1 MRAHQR
7 VGATAARDFDLPCAV
22 QRALRIGA
30 RHGGVVVLM
39 LALGACAGRVPAPV
53 ESRVDVPEAPPPTA
67 KAPASEPAAPASAA
81 SDASSGAVEATPEVS
96 PPEVS
101 PPEAQPAGDAAPESE
116 STPTRLAALNPAVI
130 DLLNAANEHSAA
142 GRHDGAAAALER
154 ALKIEPADPGL
165 WHRLARIRFDQG
177 KPDLAEALAAKSNSL
192 AAGDENLQAQNW
204 RLIAKVRRKL
214 GDASGADDAAASASR
229 LLD

>member
-1 MRAHQR
+1 MRAHQAI
-7 VGATAARDFDLPCAV
+7 GAAAAARGSDLPGALR
-22 QRALRIGA
+22 RALRMGA
-30 RHGGVVVLM
+30 RHGGVVVIM

-53 ESRVDVPEAPPPTA
+53 ESRVDVPEAPQSTA
-67 KAPASEPAAPASAA
+67 GIPASGLAASSSSASAV
-81 SDASSGAVEATPEVS
+81 SEPSSGAVEATPET
-96 PPEVS
+96 PPPA
-101 PPEAQPAGDAAPESE
+101 PPPAGDAAPETGSA
-116 STPTRLAALNPAVI
+116 STRLAALNPAII

-142 GRHDGAAAALER
+142 GRQDEAAAALER

-165 WHRLARIRFDQG
+165 WHRLARIRFEQG

-214 GDASGADDAAASASR
+214 GDASGAADAAARAAR
-229 LLD
+229 VLD

>member
-1 MRAHQR
+1 MRAHQP
-7 VGATAARDFDLPCAV
+7 VGGAAARETDLPGALR
-22 QRALRIGA
+22 RALRIGA
-30 RHGGVVVLM
+30 RHGAVVVLV

-53 ESRVDVPEAPPPTA
+53 ESRVDVPEAPEAPQSTA
-67 KAPASEPAAPASAA
+67 GTSTSELAASASAA
-81 SDASSGAVEATPEVS
+81 SEASSGAVAATPEAP
-96 PPEVS
+96 PPE
-101 PPEAQPAGDAAPESE
+101 PQAAGDAVPESE
-116 STPTRLAALNPAVI
+116 STLTRLAALNPAII

-142 GRHDGAAAALER
+142 GRQDEAAAALER

-165 WHRLARIRFDQG
+165 WHRLARVRFDQG

-214 GDASGADDAAASASR
+214 GDAAGADDAAARASR
-229 LLD
+229 VLD

>member
-1 MRAHQR
+1 MRAHQQ
-7 VGATAARDFDLPCAV
+7 VDGGAA

-30 RHGGVVVLM
+30 WHGGVVVVM
-39 LALGACAGRVPAPV
+39 LALSACAGRVPAPV
-53 ESRVDVPEAPPPTA
+53 ESRVDVPEASRSTA
-67 KAPASEPAAPASAA
+67 KAPASEPAAPASASAA
-81 SDASSGAVEATPEVS
+81 SEASSGAVQAIPEVS
-96 PPEVS
+96 PPE
-101 PPEAQPAGDAAPESE
+101 PQPAGGAAPESE
-116 STPTRLAALNPAVI
+116 SALTRLAALNPAII
-130 DLLNAANEHSAA
+130 DLLNTANEHSAA

-165 WHRLARIRFDQG
+165 WHRLARVRFDQG

-214 GDASGADDAAASASR
+214 GDASGADDAAARASR
-229 LLD
+229 VLD

>member
-1 MRAHQR
+1 MRAHQQ
-7 VGATAARDFDLPCAV
+7 VGGAAAREPALPGAV

-30 RHGGVVVLM
+30 RHGGVVVVM
-39 LALGACAGRVPAPV
+39 LALSACAGRVPAPV
-53 ESRVDVPEAPPPTA
+53 ESRVDVPEALQSTAGTPTSELA
-67 KAPASEPAAPASAA
+67 ASASAA
-81 SDASSGAVEATPEVS
+81 SEASSGVVEATPEVP
-96 PPEVS
+96 PPE
-101 PPEAQPAGDAAPESE
+101 PQPVGDAAPESE
-116 STPTRLAALNPAVI
+116 SRLTRLAALNPAII
-130 DLLNAANEHSAA
+130 DLLNAANEHSTA

-165 WHRLARIRFDQG
+165 WHRLARVRFDQG

-204 RLIAKVRRKL
+204 RLIAKVRQKL
-214 GDASGADDAAASASR
+214 GDASGANDAAARASR